1 LNKRKV
7 AEFEDE
13 KVKLM
18 DNFIN
23 LNKSNFKNDDL
34 VIIGKLKK

>member
-1 LNKRKV
+1 
-7 AEFEDE
+7 
-13 KVKLM
+13 M